1 MANTDDDN
9 PSAVDVVRC
18 VYLARTAARRGDADA
33 ARRWQAKADA
43 WLARHAIAEGRSC
56 QGSREWPSSQ

>member
-1 MANTDDDN
+1 MTNTSDDN
-9 PSAVDVVRC
+9 LSAVDVVRC

-43 WLARHAIAEGRSC
+43 WLARQGDAVGRHC
-56 QGSREWPSSQ
+56 QESRGWKSGQ